1 MSEHRHLSTSE
12 LRDRCQQA
20 DIAFRLRGE
29 RHSLPCLELLR
40 RAAGLG
46 DGEAWEA
53 FIAIY
58 NPQIRRWVRRRLGQ
72 IQCSKVLEEDD
83 FVNAVW
89 MRAIAQFT
97 PDSFLARQP
106 WTMKQVMTYIMRV
119 TLTTI
124 SRLCGKER
132 RWSELTPYLGSE
144 SLERILAPH
153 PVESPLPAGMSFED
167 VLDLLKDEEERLVL
181 TYRYVYGWPPRKI
194 AQHFSEMFPDTQAV
208 QKVWNRVRKR
218 LARQWRSHYEK

>member
-1 MSEHRHLSTSE
+1 MSEYPHLSTSE

-20 DIAFRLRGE
+20 DIAFRSQGE
-29 RHSLPCLELLR
+29 YHSLPCLELLR

-46 DGEAWEA
+46 DREAWEA

-58 NPQIRRWVRRRLGQ
+58 DPQIRRWVRRGLSQ

-83 FVNAVW
+83 FVNAAW
-89 MRAIAQFT
+89 MRVMERFT
-97 PDSFLARQP
+97 PDFFLARQP
-106 WTMKQVMTYIMRV
+106 WTMGQVMTYIMRV

-124 SRLCGKER
+124 SRLCRKER
-132 RWSELTPYLGSE
+132 RWSELTPYLGIE
-144 SLERILAPH
+144 GLEHILVPD

-167 VLDLLKDEEERLVL
+167 VLDLLNDEEERLVL

-194 AQHFSEMFPDTQAV
+194 AQHFSEMFPDAQAV
-208 QKVWNRVRKR
+208 QKVWNRVRGR
-218 LARQWRSHYEK
+218 LSRQWRSHYEK